1 MKKRQ
6 ICLQAILVLCC
17 LTLLLVTPS
26 PAADRY
32 RVKSGDSLQKIAK
45 KYHVPVQAL
54 KEANRLDR
62 DALRPNQVLVIPD
75 ATAKKAVP
83 KQANKKNLG
92 RDATV
97 YVVKKGDTL
106 AAVAKRTDVSAS
118 EIRNMNGL
126 RSSTLKA
133 GQTLVL
139 KKSSAR
145 IVEDEDDGEE
155 AGSIEASELT
165 ADAEIRG
172 NEGATAPFDLSRW
185 KGPGERDL
193 FVKVVKSYDGVPYK
207 LGGNSLRG
215 IDCSAFT
222 KKVYGIFSIDLPR
235 TAREQLQCGKR
246 IGREDLDVGDLVFF
260 KTRRTRI
267 HVGIF
272 LGGNEFFHLSSR
284 NRAGKIDNIDSSY
297 FSTRFIRGIR
307 LKETDRPMEAGT
319 DVIPGAPAALPLGK
333 PVTNVPSTVEAVH
346 PPRS

>member
-1 MKKRQ
+1 
-6 ICLQAILVLCC
+6 VLF
-17 LTLLLVTPS
+17 
-26 PAADRY
+26 R
-32 RVKSGDSLQKIAK
+32 SLARWK
-45 KYHVPVQAL
+45 
-54 KEANRLDR
+54 
-62 DALRPNQVLVIPD
+62 NQV
-75 ATAKKAVP
+75 
-83 KQANKKNLG
+83 
-92 RDATV
+92 
-97 YVVKKGDTL
+97 
-106 AAVAKRTDVSAS
+106 
-118 EIRNMNGL
+118 
-126 RSSTLKA
+126 
-133 GQTLVL
+133 
-139 KKSSAR
+139 
-145 IVEDEDDGEE
+145 
-155 AGSIEASELT
+155 
-165 ADAEIRG
+165 
-172 NEGATAPFDLSRW
+172 
-185 KGPGERDL
+185 ERDL
-193 FVKVVKSYDGVPYK
+193 FVKVVKSYDGVPYR

-222 KKVYGIFSIDLPR
+222 KKVYGIFSVDLPR